1 MIQDCG
7 CEWVILGHSERR
19 HVFGESDA
27 LIGDK
32 VSRHCFVITFVKLNH
47 ESDDWYRD
55 SLPSRLFCIAKI
67 YILQS
72 RNTDGLKISN
82 SSFTEVR
89 YVLNLLTISFVLF
102 RYCQNLSNYICF
114 FLTV

>member
-32 VSRHCFVITFVKLNH
+32 VSRHFVQLNH
-47 ESDDWYRD
+47 ASDDWHRD
-55 SLPSRLFCIAKI
+55 SLPCRLFCIAKI
-67 YILQS
+67 YVLQS
-72 RNTDGLKISN
+72 RNTDGLKRSN
-82 SSFTEVR
+82 SSFTEVK
-89 YVLNLLTISFVLF
+89 YV
-102 RYCQNLSNYICF
+102 
-114 FLTV
+114 